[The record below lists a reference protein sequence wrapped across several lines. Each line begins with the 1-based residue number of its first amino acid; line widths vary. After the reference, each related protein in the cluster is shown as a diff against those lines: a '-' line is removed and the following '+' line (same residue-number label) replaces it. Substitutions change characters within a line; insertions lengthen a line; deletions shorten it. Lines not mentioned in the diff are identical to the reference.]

1 MVDDKPENL
10 YTLEKLFDDQDVDVH
25 QATSGF
31 EAVELTV
38 KHDFAVAIVD
48 VQMPEMDGYELV
60 EFLRQNHKTKTLPV
74 IFVSAIF
81 SDEYHHRKGYAAGA
95 VDFMSKP
102 FNPDILVSK
111 VKVFLELYHQ
121 RRQLQEAIR
130 QLNIEVE
137 ERKRA
142 EENLSQANAEIRF
155 LNRQLEAENLR
166 MSVELDVAAQIH
178 QMILPRQE
186 ELQQVH
192 ELDIAGFM
200 QPADE
205 VGGDYYDVLR
215 DNGLTH
221 IGIGDVTGHGLESG
235 VMMLMTQTAIRTL
248 IEHGETDLTVIL
260 NTLNRTL
267 CKNATRMQIDKNF
280 TLLLAHYQDQTLTV
294 AGQHEGVLIVRASGE
309 VEWMDT
315 LDLGFPIGVEEDLGD
330 YFRIAT
336 VSLEPGDGV
345 MLYTDGITEAV
356 NMAEEI
362 YGINRLAETVSCH
375 WDKPAAEIKQAVIG
389 EVLEYI
395 GDQKVY
401 DDLTLIVLKQK

>member
-1 MVDDKPENL
+1 
-10 YTLEKLFDDQDVDVH
+10 
-25 QATSGF
+25 
-31 EAVELTV
+31 VELTV
-38 KHDFAVAIVD
+38 EHDFAVAIVD

-81 SDEYHHRKGYAAGA
+81 SDEYYHRKGYAAGA

-102 FNPDILVSK
+102 FNPDIFVSK

-142 EENLSQANAEIRF
+142 EENLSQANAEIRS

-178 QMILPRQE
+178 QMVLPRQE

-205 VGGDYYDVLR
+205 VGGDYYDVLS

-248 IEHGETDLTVIL
+248 VEHGETDLTAIL

-267 CKNATRMQIDKNF
+267 YKNATRMQMDKNF

-294 AGQHEGVLIVRASGE
+294 VGQHESVLIVRASGE

-315 LDLGFPIGVEEDLGD
+315 FDLGFPIGLEEDLGD

-362 YGINRLAETVSCH
+362 YGIDRLAETVSCH
-375 WDKPAAEIKQAVIG
+375 WDKPVAEIKQAVID

-395 GDQKVY
+395 GDQEIY